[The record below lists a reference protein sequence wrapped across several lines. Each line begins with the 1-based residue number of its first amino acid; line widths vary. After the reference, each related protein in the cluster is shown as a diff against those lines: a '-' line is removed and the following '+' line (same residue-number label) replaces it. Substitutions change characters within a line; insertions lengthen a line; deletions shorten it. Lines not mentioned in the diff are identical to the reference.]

1 VIPRTVVRDV
11 WMRTGETLHIT
22 PVSDAHLDD
31 SSCDFEALR
40 RVMEERRGLPN
51 HRVLWIGDTANFI
64 LPSDLRRSRPSVLPH
79 EIAGQDAY
87 LNKITD
93 YVVDRIRNLNVV
105 SDLFGVGNHEDEV
118 IKRSGY
124 DVVSV
129 LAKEFNA
136 ARGGYSGAIDYR
148 LHVTAD
154 GKPYKGGSGKTPFVT
169 LTILYH
175 HGAWGG
181 RKAKGYLGAIDFF
194 SQHTFPWQL
203 AIYGHCH
210 GSRVD
215 PETAVIRDKD
225 GTFREVTHYL
235 VNCAGFQSPYPEDA
249 EKTTYAERRGY
260 LRTPHHAPLIR
271 ATAGWRNKKGKFG
284 SALTLTCSVEV

>member
-1 VIPRTVVRDV
+1 MIPRTVVRDL
-11 WMRTGETLHIT
+11 WLRSGETIHIT

-31 SSCDFEALR
+31 SSCDFDALR
-40 RVMEERRGLPN
+40 RVMDERRELPN
-51 HRVLWIGDTANFI
+51 HRVLWIGDTANLI
-64 LPSDLRRSRPSVLPH
+64 LPSDIRRHRPSVLPT
-79 EIAGQDAY
+79 EIAGKDAF
-87 LNKITD
+87 LNSVTD
-93 YVVDRIRNLNVV
+93 YVVEKIRKLNVT

-124 DVVSV
+124 DIVSI
-129 LAKEFNA
+129 LAREFDA

-148 LHVTAD
+148 LHVTPD
-154 GKPYKGGSGKTPFVT
+154 GKPRGGKAREACYVA

-194 SQHTFPWQL
+194 SQHSFPWQV

-215 PETAVIRDKD
+215 PETAVVRNRD
-225 GTFREVTHYL
+225 GTFREVTRYL
-235 VNCAGFQSPYPEDA
+235 VNCAGFQIPYPEDA

-260 LRTPHHAPLIR
+260 LRSPHHAPLIR
-271 ATAGWRNKKGKFG
+271 ATAGWRRKKGKDG
-284 SALTLTCSVEV
+284 GALILDCSVEV